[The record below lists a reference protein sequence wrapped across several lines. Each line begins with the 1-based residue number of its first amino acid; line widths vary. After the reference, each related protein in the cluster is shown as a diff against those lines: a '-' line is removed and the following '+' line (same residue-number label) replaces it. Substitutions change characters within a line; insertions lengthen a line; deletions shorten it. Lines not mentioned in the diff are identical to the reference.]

1 MCSKK
6 PAIKLTATIDGL
18 GYAEMHLLSKD
29 SLRRGFRIVLSD
41 PSYQIAGFRVYFFG
55 KYMDLYWK
63 DIKGCNANE
72 TNLPILKNLHG
83 DEWMEIECLTV
94 TKKKEYYIALPF
106 KIWINP

>member
-6 PAIKLTATIDGL
+6 PVVKIAATISGL
-18 GYAEMHLLSKD
+18 GYEEMVYISKD
-29 SLRRGFRIVLSD
+29 SLRRGFGIVLSD
-41 PSYQIAGFRVYFFG
+41 PSYQIVGFRVYFFG

-63 DIKGCNANE
+63 DISGSNANE
-72 TNLPILKNLHG
+72 TNLPILKNLNG

-94 TKKKEYYIALPF
+94 TKKKQYYTALPF